1 MSPGSSDKLG
11 QQLRTGDQ
19 LVTGNL
25 KTSTYQTR
33 YLLPIGPNFDR
44 SMDQTLSRSCVHVY
58 DYQCMDAYLPIYM
71 SAANLLV
78 QPFCFFRPRS
88 REFTL
93 SSSENLR
100 PLCDCVPPRNN
111 DQEPR
116 LLVSWSF
123 MNETEYSLTLYPICF
138 VNHCLGQS

>member
-78 QPFCFFRPRS
+78 QPFWCR
-88 REFTL
+88 
-93 SSSENLR
+93 
-100 PLCDCVPPRNN
+100 CVTVSHHETTTKNP
-111 DQEPR
+111 DY
-116 LLVSWSF
+116 LLAGPS
-123 MNETEYSLTLYPICF
+123 
-138 VNHCLGQS
+138 